1 MEILAIVLYTAVVF
15 GLGMAAYRF
24 MLKRDPERL
33 ERWAQEAKRAGDRAR
48 DKL

>member
-1 MEILAIVLYTAVVF
+1 MEILLLALAAVVIF
-15 GLGMAAYRF
+15 FAGMAAYRYS
-24 MLKRDPERL
+24 LKRDPEKL